1 MKPTDLRGILHYVP
15 QFRERVFLI
24 AVDGSVVADENF
36 GNLLLDIAVLRSL
49 NIHIVLVHG
58 AGHQIKLLSE
68 RLHEP
73 ISNHDG
79 TGVTDAATLS
89 IAITAATN
97 VTHEILEGLK
107 LNDIRAAQTNA
118 IESIPL
124 GIIKGIDQQHTGRVH
139 QIDLVVAHPPR
150 QGHRACH
157 PPARIR
163 RQRAHLSVELRR
175 CGR

>member
-79 TGVTDAATLS
+79 TGVTDATTLS
-89 IAITAATN
+89 IAITACGGSSASRR
-97 VTHEILEGLK
+97 VAVGSSRSAVSMSMAGL
-107 LNDIRAAQTNA
+107 
-118 IESIPL
+118 PL
-124 GIIKGIDQQHTGRVH
+124 V
-139 QIDLVVAHPPR
+139 
-150 QGHRACH
+150 
-157 PPARIR
+157 
-163 RQRAHLSVELRR
+163 
-175 CGR
+175 